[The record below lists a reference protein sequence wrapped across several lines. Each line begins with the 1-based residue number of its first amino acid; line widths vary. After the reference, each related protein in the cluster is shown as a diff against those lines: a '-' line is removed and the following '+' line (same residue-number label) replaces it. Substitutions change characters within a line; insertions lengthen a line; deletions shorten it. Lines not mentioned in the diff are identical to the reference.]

1 MSSTESSA
9 EPIISVR
16 NLAMT
21 YAGGKH
27 AGGKHAGG
35 KHAGGKHAVRGVN
48 LDVHR
53 GEVFGLLGPNGA
65 GKTTTVEILEGFRK
79 RTAGTVSV
87 LGIDPWNAPR
97 NWKSKVGIVL
107 QSTGSSDEVTVAEAL
122 RLQGTYYGDPRPL
135 AELMELVG
143 LTDQANTR
151 IDRLSGGQQRR
162 LDVARGIIGRPE
174 LVFLDEPTTGF
185 DPEARRQFWDLI
197 RQLKHEGSTVL
208 LTTHYLDEAE
218 ELADRIAVMVDG
230 QIVALDTPANLG
242 GRNANESVVTW
253 SESDKRCSTTSPN
266 PAKVVVELVARLG
279 DDIADL
285 RITRPSL
292 EDTYLQLVRTHTET
306 SPANQKDSE
315 LP

>member
-1 MSSTESSA
+1 MSST

-16 NLAMT
+16 GLSMRYGATKGAN
-21 YAGGKH
+21 K
-27 AGGKHAGG
+27 
-35 KHAGGKHAVRGVN
+35 AGGKHAVQGID

-79 RTAGTVSV
+79 RTDGTVRV
-87 LGIDPWNAPR
+87 LGMDPWNAKR
-97 NWKSKVGIVL
+97 DWKAKVGIVL
-107 QSTGSSDEVTVAEAL
+107 QSTGSSDEVTVTEAL
-122 RLQGTYYGDPRPL
+122 QLQGAYYGNPRPT
-135 AELMELVG
+135 AEVIELVG
-143 LTDQANTR
+143 LTDQASVR

-197 RQLKHEGSTVL
+197 RTLQYDGTTVL

-230 QIVALDTPANLG
+230 RIVALDTPANLG
-242 GRNANESVVTW
+242 GRNGDGAKVTW
-253 SESDKRCSTTSPN
+253 TEEGTRREQISHQ
-266 PAKVVVELVARLG
+266 PAQVVVDLVQRLG
-279 DDIADL
+279 NDVADL
-285 RITRPSL
+285 TVTRPTL
-292 EDTYLQLVRTHTET
+292 EDTYLQLVRIHTD
-306 SPANQKDSE
+306 QE
-315 LP
+315 LS